1 MFECKVGDLV
11 EVKKGDYDSFLVD
24 PWLGVCTWTDG
35 YKYSFFVCDDGS
47 EEVWHFSDLTVVGAE
62 VIGK

>member
-11 EVKKGDYDSFLVD
+11 EVKKGDYAAFTVD
-24 PWLGVCTWTDG
+24 PWIGVCTWTDG
-35 YKYSFFVCDDGS
+35 YKYSFFVGDDGS
-47 EEVWHFSDLTVVGAE
+47 EEVWTLNDLRIVRAK